1 MSVRGGARHHGPEGR
16 LMEFGLFLQPATP
29 PGRPLAEVIDWNLD
43 IIRHADALGYHEA
56 WVGQHITSLW
66 EPLPSPQQMIA
77 RLIGETTKI
86 RLGTGVEILYQQHP
100 VRLAAELMQLDHMA
114 KGRLLFGFG
123 SGGTYTDGQ
132 LYGLDLKSGIGQ
144 KMTQEA
150 LKIILDCW
158 SPGGPGDFDG
168 TYWKIQHPAY
178 SENYDW
184 HLKPYA
190 PAEPRIAFAGF
201 MPKSGS
207 MLTAGEHGYIPMSFN
222 VAPENVTVHWDLVN
236 EGAART
242 GRTPD
247 RRLWR
252 QAREVYV
259 ADTAAEARKA
269 IVDGFAGRFWND
281 YFGVIAKRLNITD
294 LFRRKGAPPDLPVDA
309 AYLVDHGTWFVGEP
323 DSVVDQIVE
332 QYELTGGFG
341 VLLQMGFHYADAE
354 YREGWFRSMELLA
367 KEVMPRVNERLK
379 EAGHEIEA
387 AAAQ

>member
-1 MSVRGGARHHGPEGR
+1 
-16 LMEFGLFLQPATP
+16 MEFGLFLQPATP

-43 IIRHADALGYHEA
+43 IIRRADELGYHEA

-77 RLIGETTKI
+77 RLIGETTQI

-100 VRLAAELMQLDHMA
+100 VRLAAELIQLDHMA

-123 SGGTYTDGQ
+123 AGGTYTDGQ

-144 KMTQEA
+144 KMSQEA

-168 TYWKIQHPAY
+168 TYWKIQHPDY

-222 VAPENVTVHWDLVN
+222 VAPEHVTVHWDTVI

-252 QAREVYV
+252 QAREIYV

-269 IVDGFAGRFWND
+269 VLDGFAGRFWDD

-294 LFRRKGAPPDLPVDA
+294 MFRRKDAPPDLPVDA
-309 AYLVDHGTWFVGEP
+309 AYLVDHGTWFVGDP
-323 DSVVDQIVE
+323 DSVVEQIVE
-332 QYELTGGFG
+332 QFSLTGGFG

-379 EAGHEIEA
+379 KAEGALA
-387 AAAQ
+387 AVAAQ

>member
-1 MSVRGGARHHGPEGR
+1 
-16 LMEFGLFLQPATP
+16 MELGVFLQPATP
-29 PGRPLAEVIDWNLD
+29 PGRPLAEVIDWNLEV
-43 IIRHADALGYHEA
+43 IRHADALGYGEA
-56 WVGQHITSLW
+56 WLGQHITSLW
-66 EPLPSPQQMIA
+66 EPIPSPQQMIA
-77 RLIGETTKI
+77 RLIGETTQI

-114 KGRLLFGFG
+114 RGRLLFGFG
-123 SGGTYTDGQ
+123 AGGTYTDGQ

-144 KMTQEA
+144 KMSQEA

-158 SPGGPGDFDG
+158 KPGGPDDFDG
-168 TYWKIQHPAY
+168 TYWQVHKPAY

-184 HLKPYA
+184 HLTPYA

-207 MLTAGEHGYIPMSFN
+207 MMTAGEHGYIPMSFN
-222 VAPENVTVHWDLVN
+222 VAPEHVIVHWDTVV
-236 EGAART
+236 ESATKA

-259 ADTAAEARKA
+259 ADTKAEARKA
-269 IVDGFAGRFWND
+269 VLDGFAGRFWDD
-281 YFGVIAKRLNITD
+281 YFGIIAQRLNITD
-294 LFRRKGAPPDLPVDA
+294 MFRRAGAPPDLPVDA
-309 AYLVDHGTWFVGEP
+309 AYLVDHGTWFVGDP
-323 DSVVDQIVE
+323 DSVVEQIVQ

-341 VLLQMGFHYADAE
+341 VLLQMGFHYADAA

-379 EAGHEIEA
+379 GAKLDLA
-387 AAAQ
+387 TVAAQ